1 MCVATSCQDI
11 VCEEEFTLCD
21 VLKGVITKETQLGD
35 VLNEETYR
43 EIVLAE
49 MRSVLNFWAF
59 GDANAEQCF
68 ENDKFYENRYMVYPS
83 ELSRILMRSYLMI
96 KNGRAYQKIERSERR
111 ELTDCA
117 IGFCK
122 YEVAL

>member
-1 MCVATSCQDI
+1 MCVATSCRDI

-35 VLNEETYR
+35 VLNGETYR

-59 GDANAEQCF
+59 GDANTEQCF
-68 ENDKFYENRYMVYPS
+68 KNDKFLRESIHGIPFRAFPYFNEKLFNDKKMD
-83 ELSRILMRSYLMI
+83 ELI
-96 KNGRAYQKIERSERR
+96 KKLNAVKG
-111 ELTDCA
+111 
-117 IGFCK
+117 GN
-122 YEVAL
+122 